1 MQRRSEFGTFQP
13 YIIPFN
19 TSPGFF
25 LWDKGDRDRVALIRQ
40 GSSNI
45 WTVPSETR
53 NVAISQDDKLLVLL
67 TVKKPA
73 MLTMPWGHHKYT
85 LQWTRIVH
93 EREGKLAIESHY
105 EKHPFGFK
113 GTAERWQAS
122 LVIFDNPDSTGSVA
136 LIAFSNGFI
145 EQVRLT

>member
-1 MQRRSEFGTFQP
+1 MQSRPEFGTFQP

-19 TSPGFF
+19 TSPDFF

-40 GSSNI
+40 GSSTI
-45 WTVPSETR
+45 WPVPSETR

-73 MLTMPWGHHKYT
+73 MPWGHHKYT
-85 LQWTRIVH
+85 LQWTTIVS
-93 EREGKLAIESHY
+93 ERQGKLAIASHY
-105 EKHPFGFK
+105 EMHHFGFK
-113 GTAERWQAS
+113 GTTERWQAS
-122 LVIFDNPDSTGSVA
+122 LVIFNNPDRTGSLA

-145 EQVRLT
+145 EQVQLT